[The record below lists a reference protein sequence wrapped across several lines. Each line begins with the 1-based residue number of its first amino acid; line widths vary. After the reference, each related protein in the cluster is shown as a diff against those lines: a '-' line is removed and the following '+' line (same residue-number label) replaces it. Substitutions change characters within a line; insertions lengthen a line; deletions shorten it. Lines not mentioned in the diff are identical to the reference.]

1 MSKIEIIVD
10 RKSQYSPI
18 EERDYI
24 LRISNDE
31 AFYFDVVEFEWD
43 TIVTYN
49 LLGKARIVRKAR
61 FPIRQLWEAI
71 DAFGKPSKAILKDG
85 SSFWI
90 MRALCDPETGKI
102 IKLGAGNSSEFICA
116 EREL

>member
-1 MSKIEIIVD
+1 MSKIQIVVN
-10 RKSQYSPI
+10 RKSQYAPI

-24 LRISNDE
+24 LRVSTGAVILE
-31 AFYFDVVEFEWD
+31 IVEFEWD
-43 TIVTYN
+43 SIVSYD
-49 LLGKARIVRKAR
+49 LLGKTHVIRHAR
-61 FPIRQLWEAI
+61 FPIRQLWNAA

-90 MRALCDPETGKI
+90 MRAFCDRETGKI

-116 EREL
+116 EREI